1 MRTHTYYLHALTAL
15 HVGTGQGVG
24 LVDLPIAREKAT
36 QLPMIP
42 GSAMKGVLRAEL
54 SPENNENGCDKKLWA
69 TLFGPK
75 EINSPSDSFSGSL
88 AVGDAQLLCLPVRSL
103 QSTFAWATC
112 PFILKRY
119 ARDTGLNLA
128 SLLTLENNAL
138 LTEGT
143 TLEVDGQIYL
153 EELNLV
159 VKKHQAV
166 TTIAEKLAQVVFN
179 GDSIWQDLFK
189 QHFVIL
195 PDDVFSF
202 LAETATE
209 IRARISID
217 SERRTVKKGA
227 LWTEENLPAESILW
241 GVLGIDRSF
250 SEDKFKYEE
259 LYKPLAEVKDL
270 QVGGKATVGRGRVK
284 WILSERKGA

>member
-1 MRTHTYYLHALTAL
+1 MKTHTYYLHALTAL

-54 SPENNENGCDKKLWA
+54 SPENNENGRDVKLWM

-103 QSTFAWATC
+103 QGTFAWATC
-112 PFILKRY
+112 PFVLKRY
-119 ARDTGLNLA
+119 ARDTGLDFKLPP
-128 SLLTLENNAL
+128 SGDSAL
-138 LTEGT
+138 LTENT
-143 TLEVDGQIYL
+143 VLEIEEQIYL
-153 EELNLV
+153 EELNLKV
-159 VKKHQAV
+159 RKESALASV
-166 TTIAEKLAQVVFN
+166 TEHLAHAIFK
-179 GDSIWQDLFK
+179 GDSAWQESFK

-227 LWTEENLPAESILW
+227 LWTEENLPAETILW

-250 SEDKFKYEE
+250 SEDKFTYEQ
-259 LYKPLAEVKDL
+259 LHKPLAEVTDL

-284 WILSERKGA
+284 WILSEQRKGV